1 MHREAGEFRSIAT
14 LMLQRII
21 ALTLVCLIGMGG
33 LQLWLERQQQ
43 EKLFFQTM
51 ALMVETSSQAMAHA
65 IWDIDRDVLSFQIR
79 RLTELEA
86 VGLVRVHIRS
96 TGEILTSGRAGGA
109 QDVPSYQ
116 TVIYAPHALQQP
128 LGTIEVWADRTYYRN
143 LLWESQKRVIPGYLI
158 FTVLMCLMVAWVMR
172 RDLGLPLRQ
181 IADFARNLRPETLNQ
196 PLEVRRPERARA
208 DEIDMVMQGFEHL
221 QQALDRHIKDL
232 DGMVKERTAELSA
245 MVDEVKRLSQLDA
258 LTGTFNRRAMEQ
270 RLPQEMERCVRY
282 GRPFAVIFADI
293 DHFKRINDQ
302 HGHAVGDA
310 VLKAVASRLQACLR
324 ANLDWMVR
332 FGGEEFVIFMPETDL
347 SHAQAVAQR
356 LAEDMR
362 ATPWACN
369 GLSLWLT
376 CSFGV
381 AEYQSGD
388 SMESLLERTDHML
401 YRAKDLGRDRVCA
414 DATV

>member
-1 MHREAGEFRSIAT
+1 
-14 LMLQRII
+14 
-21 ALTLVCLIGMGG
+21 
-33 LQLWLERQQQ
+33 
-43 EKLFFQTM
+43 
-51 ALMVETSSQAMAHA
+51 
-65 IWDIDRDVLSFQIR
+65 
-79 RLTELEA
+79 
-86 VGLVRVHIRS
+86 
-96 TGEILTSGRAGGA
+96 
-109 QDVPSYQ
+109 
-116 TVIYAPHALQQP
+116 
-128 LGTIEVWADRTYYRN
+128 
-143 LLWESQKRVIPGYLI
+143 
-158 FTVLMCLMVAWVMR
+158 
-172 RDLGLPLRQ
+172 
-181 IADFARNLRPETLNQ
+181 
-196 PLEVRRPERARA
+196 
-208 DEIDMVMQGFEHL
+208 
-221 QQALDRHIKDL
+221 
-232 DGMVKERTAELSA
+232 

-270 RLPQEMERCVRY
+270 RLPHEMERCVRY

>member
-21 ALTLVCLIGMGG
+21 VLALVCLIGAGG

-43 EKLFFQTM
+43 KKQFSNTM
-51 ALMVETSSQAMAHA
+51 AWMVETSSQAMANA
-65 IWDIDRDVLSFQIR
+65 IWDIDRDVLHFQLR
-79 RLTELEA
+79 RLSEMDA
-86 VGLVRVHIRS
+86 VGFVRVHIQS
-96 TGEILTSGRAGGA
+96 TGEVLTSGRAEGDE
-109 QDVPSYQ
+109 DVPSYE

-158 FTVLMCLMVAWVMR
+158 FTFLMCLMVAWVMR

-181 IADFARNLRPETLNQ
+181 IADFARNLKPEMLSRPLQ
-196 PLEVRRPERARA
+196 VRRPERARA

-232 DGMVKERTAELSA
+232 DGIVKERTAELSA
-245 MVDEVKRLSQLDA
+245 LVDEVKRSSQLDA
-258 LTGTFNRRAMEQ
+258 LTGAFNRRAMEL
-270 RLPQEMERCVRY
+270 RLPLEMERCMRY
-282 GRPFAVIFADI
+282 GRPFALIFADI

-310 VLKAVASRLQACLR
+310 VLKTVASRLQACLR
-324 ANLDWMVR
+324 VNLDWMVR

-347 SHAQAVAQR
+347 LHAQVLAQR
-356 LAEDMR
+356 LAADIR
-362 ATPWACN
+362 STPWECN

-381 AEYQSGD
+381 AEYQPGD
-388 SMESLLERTDHML
+388 SIESLLERADHML
-401 YRAKDLGRDRVCA
+401 YRAKDLGRDRVCV
-414 DATV
+414 DAVA